1 MKKGDEKMNLKTKIT
16 LTFSVVSAIIL
27 LVSSI
32 VGYEFTKEQVILGIQ
47 EEMNQSSSA
56 YVNQLEGWLLS
67 KAKMIDSTAS
77 TIQSTFGD
85 AEMTIPMLAGYKR
98 DKEVSDFYFG
108 TVDGKMIDG
117 SGWVPPADYDP
128 RMRPWYT
135 KTKEQGKLSFSDPYL
150 DMVTK
155 QMAVSVAMP
164 VKNNAGQLRGVMS
177 EDILLQTLVDNVV
190 NIKLHGAGYAY
201 LIDTQGNLLA
211 HPNADFV
218 SKNLFKDERF
228 KALSTMFKEV
238 LAKDSGHAS
247 YSFNGKDL
255 MMVYKKIPST
265 GWTLAICVPE
275 DVIYQ
280 PLVTLRWLFVTLF
293 IVSILIVIG
302 VTLFVVK
309 RITKPVEEL
318 ARQVQLVAVGDLTVQ
333 AKVTGKDE
341 ISILATGFNTMV
353 RNLRELIV
361 QVDSSA
367 SYLAASSEELT
378 AGSQEAAQA
387 TNQVAQSVIHIA
399 QGADEQ
405 LQGVEKTAIIVEK
418 MLANVEK
425 ISIVANHAVVKSSQA
440 ADKANAN
447 GLSIGKAIDQMA
459 LIEQTVNTS
468 AKVIGNLGER
478 SKEIGQ
484 IVDTIAGIAGQTN
497 LLALNAAIE
506 AARAG
511 EQGRGFAVV
520 AEEVRKLAEQ
530 SQEAAKQIAALIG
543 EIQGDTAKAVAA
555 MNNGT
560 REVSLGAEV
569 VNGAND
575 AFHEIAQLVA
585 QVSEQVKEISAAV
598 VQMGDGG
605 QQIMSSVKM
614 INGLSQKVA
623 DETQTVSATTEE
635 QAASME
641 QIASSSHDLADMAQK
656 LQEKISKF
664 HI

>member
-1 MKKGDEKMNLKTKIT
+1 MNLKTKLT
-16 LTFSVVSAIIL
+16 LTFSVLSAIIL

-32 VGYEFTKEQVILGIQ
+32 VGYQFTKEQMVSGIQ
-47 EEMNQSSSA
+47 EEMRQSSSS
-56 YVNQLEGWLLS
+56 YVNHLEGWLLS
-67 KAKMIDSTAS
+67 KAKMIEITAG
-77 TIQSTFGD
+77 TMQSAFGD
-85 AEMTIPMLAGYKR
+85 AEMTVPMLAGYKTV

-108 TVDGKMIDG
+108 SVDGKMIDG
-117 SGWVPPADYDP
+117 SGWNPPADYDP
-128 RMRPWYT
+128 RIRPWYT

-164 VKNNAGQLRGVMS
+164 VKNSAGQLRGVMS
-177 EDILLQTLVDNVV
+177 EDILLQTLVDNVME
-190 NIKLHGAGYAY
+190 IKLHGAGYAY
-201 LIDTQGNLLA
+201 LIDGKGNLLA
-211 HPNADFV
+211 HPNPDFV
-218 SKNLFKDERF
+218 SKNLLEDARFKDL
-228 KALSTMFKEV
+228 APMFKEV
-238 LAKDSGHAS
+238 LGKESGQVS
-247 YSFNGKDL
+247 YKFNEKSL

-265 GWTLAICVPE
+265 GWTLAISVPE
-275 DVIYQ
+275 EVIYQ
-280 PLVTLRWLFVTLF
+280 PLVTLKWLFVVIF
-293 IVSILIVIG
+293 VVSISIVIG
-302 VTLFVVK
+302 VTMFTVR

-318 ARQVQLVAVGDLTVQ
+318 ASQVQRVAVGDLTVRAQ
-333 AKVTGKDE
+333 VNGNDE
-341 ISILATGFNTMV
+341 IAILATGFNSMV
-353 RNLRELIV
+353 SNLRELIL

-387 TNQVAQSVIHIA
+387 TNQIAHSIVHIA
-399 QGADEQ
+399 QGADDQ
-405 LQGVEKTAIIVEK
+405 LHGVEKTAIVVEK
-418 MLANVEK
+418 LLASVGN
-425 ISIVANHAVVKSSQA
+425 ISTIANHAVVKSSQA
-440 ADKANAN
+440 ADKAKDS
-447 GLSIGKAIDQMA
+447 GLSIGKAINQMG

-468 AKVIGNLGER
+468 AKVIANLGER

-543 EIQGDTAKAVAA
+543 EIQGDTAKAVSA
-555 MNNGT
+555 MNDGT

-585 QVSEQVKEISAAV
+585 QVSDQVKEISTAV
-598 VQMGDGG
+598 AQMGDGG
-605 QQIMSSVKM
+605 EQIMSSVKM
-614 INGLSQKVA
+614 INVLSKSVA

-641 QIASSSHDLADMAQK
+641 EIASSSHDLADMAQK

-664 HI
+664 QI